1 MADDAFHLTALDV
14 RRYDFGNAL
23 RGYDRGRVDQ
33 FREQVADE
41 LERLARVTQDLE
53 AKARNFHEQLR
64 AFRERDKALN
74 EALVSAQQLRG
85 EIRGQAEREGQLV
98 LREARAEA
106 ERILEAARA
115 EARRMEAELAG
126 LWRSRRTYLA
136 QLRALLERQVAE
148 LEAAEQAPPPEG
160 AVAGSV
166 SRPTAPPAP
175 VGDTPRPSPREAL
188 EAISDVRVAMP
199 TPSWLDALPPLEADD
214 PSDGPPPPDDAGA
227 RA

>member
-23 RGYDRGRVDQ
+23 RGYDRARVDQ
-33 FREQVADE
+33 FRAQVADE
-41 LERLARVTQDLE
+41 LERLGRVTQDLE

-64 AFRERDKALN
+64 AFRERDKALI

-85 EIRGQAEREGQLV
+85 EIRGQAEKEGQLV

-106 ERILEAARA
+106 EKIIEAARA
-115 EARRMEAELAG
+115 EARRMDAELQA

-136 QLRALLERQVAE
+136 QLRVLIERQTAE
-148 LEAAEQAPPPEG
+148 LEAAESAPPPEAIG
-160 AVAGSV
+160 GVSARPPVAS
-166 SRPTAPPAP
+166 PPMP
-175 VGDTPRPSPREAL
+175 SEVPRPSPREAL
-188 EAISDVRVAMP
+188 EAVGDVKPAMP

-214 PSDGPPPPDDAGA
+214 ALGEGDGVDP
-227 RA
+227 RR